1 MVSQK
6 EIELNSLH
14 HEQRSLKSSIE
25 DFENKVIEL
34 SSVIQDSQLELQE
47 VKEERAV
54 LKERLQQERQ
64 QSQDKLNLLEDNK
77 RQLKLEFESL
87 AQKILDQSSKKMVDK
102 NRDELDNI
110 LKPLRQHLDHFEK
123 KVSEGFQEGT
133 KQRVSLETHIKQL
146 SELNQQLSSDAT
158 NLTKA
163 LKGESKT
170 RGTWGEVVLER
181 VLEQSGL
188 RKRL

>member
-1 MVSQK
+1 MLTPSIAALLGFAIGILLCYFYFRRQLDFQKQGLVSQK

-123 KVSEGFQEGT
+123 RYLKDFKRVQNSEFP
-133 KQRVSLETHIKQL
+133 
-146 SELNQQLSSDAT
+146 
-158 NLTKA
+158 
-163 LKGESKT
+163 
-170 RGTWGEVVLER
+170 
-181 VLEQSGL
+181 
-188 RKRL
+188 